1 VELLLDRLAGDLQ
14 FVTIPELLQ
23 HGAPQYK
30 KWDHTGDTEELNRF
44 ICQDRPARR
53 YRTNA

>member
-1 VELLLDRLAGDLQ
+1 LR
-14 FVTIPELLQ
+14 FVTVPELLQ

-30 KWDHTGDTEELNRF
+30 QWDHTGETEELNRF
-44 ICQDRPARR
+44 ICQDRSARR